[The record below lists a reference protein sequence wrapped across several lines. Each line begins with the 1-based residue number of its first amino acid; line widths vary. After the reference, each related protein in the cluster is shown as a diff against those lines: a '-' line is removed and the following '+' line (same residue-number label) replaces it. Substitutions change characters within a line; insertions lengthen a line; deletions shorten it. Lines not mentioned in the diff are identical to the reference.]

1 MAVDEQHLR
10 LPYVCDDRPSKIK
23 PCAASV
29 VTTWWRCE
37 RQGTCVRKQ
46 QHSSAA
52 MLAVQTG
59 GAGLIKRRWVVWRW
73 INLDVN
79 AYPAEEE
86 ALLLRAIGSSSCVA
100 AEVWTPVCILVRS
113 VKIDSK
119 EFCMR
124 VEKRCSG
131 AKPEWAAGK
140 PLRALPRVL
149 RGPWTSLRC
158 RASWWIY
165 SAAVTVQWRKWI
177 GMESF
182 LT

>member
-1 MAVDEQHLR
+1 MAVDEQRLR
-10 LPYVCDDRPSKIK
+10 LLYVGDDRPSKIK

-37 RQGTCVRKQ
+37 RQSTCVRKQ
-46 QHSSAA
+46 RRSSAA
-52 MLAVQTG
+52 MLAMQTG

-79 AYPAEEE
+79 TYPPEEE

-100 AEVWTPVCILVRS
+100 AEVWTSECILVWMA
-113 VKIDSK
+113 KIDRK
-119 EFCMR
+119 EFRMR

-131 AKPEWAAGK
+131 AKLEWAAGK

-149 RGPWTSLRC
+149 RGAWTLT
-158 RASWWIY
+158 AAF
-165 SAAVTVQWRKWI
+165 SAEPPGGFILPLSQFN
-177 GMESF
+177 EENE
-182 LT
+182 

>member
-79 AYPAEEE
+79 TYPAEEDLVKGDRLDVRMHFAFAFSGWWRLTAKNFEWGLKKKMLWSHTGVSCRE
-86 ALLLRAIGSSSCVA
+86 APPCSSQSA
-100 AEVWTPVCILVRS
+100 A
-113 VKIDSK
+113 
-119 EFCMR
+119 
-124 VEKRCSG
+124 
-131 AKPEWAAGK
+131 WA
-140 PLRALPRVL
+140 LN
-149 RGPWTSLRC
+149 TDCSLRC
-158 RASWWIY
+158 RASCCIY
-165 SAAVTVQWRKWI
+165 SAAVTVQWRKGI